1 MTFSQTKTLNLLPA
15 VVVAVVI
22 SFSACKNYDT
32 VDDVKVTPPT
42 PTTAPM
48 NNSVSNVDSVGMMN
62 GSTSG
67 GSAAITKAG
76 KRLSVLVCEKVIVS
90 ICVKRNNIFKCHA

>member
-1 MTFSQTKTLNLLPA
+1 MTFSQKNTLNLLPA
-15 VVVAVVI
+15 VVLAAVI

-67 GSAAITKAG
+67 GNAAIANAVADSTGKAN
-76 KRLSVLVCEKVIVS
+76 L
-90 ICVKRNNIFKCHA
+90 RNDSLQLKKQ

>member
-1 MTFSQTKTLNLLPA
+1 MTFSQTRTLNLLPA
-15 VVVAVVI
+15 FVIAVVI

-67 GSAAITKAG
+67 GSAAITNAVADSAG
-76 KRLSVLVCEKVIVS
+76 KANLRTDS
-90 ICVKRNNIFKCHA
+90 IPRKKQ